1 MVEKNESS
9 LNSRINPNKKT
20 ENQEKDVLSYLR
32 ELVFGIV
39 GVLLVLMLVFRVV
52 VVSGPSM
59 METLYNGDCLLVLG
73 NVFYSKPEY
82 GDIIVVSKDSFK
94 DGEPIIKRVIASE
107 GQKIDIDFEKGI
119 VFVDDQPLD
128 ESYVRTPTNLFEGIS
143 FPLVVDDGCYFVM
156 GDNRN
161 DSKDSRSVE
170 IGLIDSREILGRA
183 VFLLIPAKDES
194 THKRDFT
201 RIGALW

>member
-94 DGEPIIKRVIASE
+94 DSDAEANADNTDCKDTDKHCF
-107 GQKIDIDFEKGI
+107 QKIKYKHFCK
-119 VFVDDQPLD
+119 F
-128 ESYVRTPTNLFEGIS
+128 
-143 FPLVVDDGCYFVM
+143 C
-156 GDNRN
+156 
-161 DSKDSRSVE
+161 
-170 IGLIDSREILGRA
+170 
-183 VFLLIPAKDES
+183 
-194 THKRDFT
+194 
-201 RIGALW
+201 

>member
-1 MVEKNESS
+1 MEKNEFSF
-9 LNSRINPNKKT
+9 INRKKLDKKT
-20 ENQEKDVLSYLR
+20 NNQEKAVLSYLR

-73 NVFYSKPEY
+73 NVFYSEPKY
-82 GDIIVVSKDSFK
+82 GDIIVVSKESFK
-94 DGEPIIKRVIASE
+94 EGEPIIKRVIATE
-107 GQKIDIDFEKGI
+107 GQKVDIDFEKGI
-119 VFVDDQPLD
+119 VYIDDQPLD
-128 ESYVRTPTNLFEGIS
+128 ESYVRTATNLYEGIS
-143 FPLVVDDGCYFVM
+143 FPLVVDEDCYFVM

-183 VFLLIPAKDES
+183 VILLIPAKDES
-194 THKRDFT
+194 THKRDFS